1 MGHDVYS
8 DSEKAAMRKVK
19 LVARDKAKAG
29 KSAFQAPDKHQDD
42 GKDEKHGKK

>member
-19 LVARDKAKAG
+19 LTARDKAKAG
-29 KSAFQAPDKHQDD
+29 KTAFQAPEKHQDD
-42 GKDEKHGKK
+42 KGEQKK